1 MNRSKLV
8 AIITGAISIIL
19 AIAYLIIV
27 QLLDFRG
34 EMLPAPQSH
43 LTQPPVVAYAIHKN
57 CNMSITPTVALL
69 SQGN

>member
-19 AIAYLIIV
+19 AIAYLFIV

-34 EMLPAPQSH
+34 EMVPAPTSQLGQPH
-43 LTQPPVVAYAIHKN
+43 LAPAHILPKGAYK
-57 CNMSITPTVALL
+57 V
-69 SQGN
+69 

>member
-8 AIITGAISIIL
+8 AVVTGAISIIL

-34 EMLPAPQSH
+34 EMLPAPQSQ
-43 LTQPPVVAYAIHKN
+43 LPQLPIASVLFLR
-57 CNMSITPTVALL
+57 S
-69 SQGN
+69 